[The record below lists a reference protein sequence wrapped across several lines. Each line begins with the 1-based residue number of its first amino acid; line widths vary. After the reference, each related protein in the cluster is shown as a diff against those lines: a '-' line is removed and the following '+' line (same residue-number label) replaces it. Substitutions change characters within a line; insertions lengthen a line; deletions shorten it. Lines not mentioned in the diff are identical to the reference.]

1 VLINGLGLLLATLLA
16 MPVVRAQPAQINV
29 SEDLVRLGIAA
40 RNAVPGNPNADARPL
55 FQAAIQ
61 YAAANGV
68 SRIIADYGSYWF
80 LTPQQAG
87 IYLYLNQV
95 SDVTI
100 DLQGSDIYLNSS
112 FVTGIYLKSC
122 QGVTLTNFTI
132 DYVQLPFTQVQLTG
146 VNPTN
151 ATLSYQTISGW
162 PSPVN
167 LPTPDS
173 SGAYWGIVLRE
184 GSPIANAGRLPLS
197 QPTSSNTLQ
206 VVPGT
211 MPWTQPSVLST
222 YQPGDVIVV
231 TLRDGQSTIEVDGG
245 DSVLVTG
252 VDIYSSGT
260 LGLQMNAT
268 TDSTVTNVRVMPRPG
283 TDRLISTNADGI
295 QLSYIQANNQVL
307 NCYIDRTMDDG
318 ISLNSPFLAFVS
330 SVTGSRSMVVA
341 RNFQTQVPNGTAVSL
356 LNPNTGQTVGRY
368 ILVSQNPPFTSS
380 NNISQS
386 ATYTFDQQLP
396 TVQSGF
402 GLVFA
407 DSVNRGLS
415 SVIANNVV
423 EDVLFARGIFLGG
436 VTGVT
441 VQQNTV
447 SRTNCGG
454 IVLHHDLAAYPTAAN
469 QDILVLSNTV
479 DQAIGPAAVGTGAI
493 AALGS
498 IFVLAT
504 DANFIPLT
512 TPTETNIIIANNS
525 ISNSGRSALWIGNMD
540 YGIVEGNTINGFDL
554 YPQLALWGISQTLA
568 NQLTV
573 DFTQAVAAHTD
584 LNAYIQQN

>member
-1 VLINGLGLLLATLLA
+1 MLINGLGLLLATLLA